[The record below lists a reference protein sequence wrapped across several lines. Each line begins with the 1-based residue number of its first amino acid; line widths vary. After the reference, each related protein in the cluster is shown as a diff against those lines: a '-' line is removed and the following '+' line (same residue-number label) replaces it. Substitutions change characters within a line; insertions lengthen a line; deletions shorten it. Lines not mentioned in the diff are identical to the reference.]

1 MNASLPEIL
10 AGGFDRYDGTIRF
23 YHRINALLQPDFV
36 VVDSAPAAAGSI
48 SMIRL
53 PTGAV

>member
-23 YHRINALLQPDFV
+23 HRINALLQPDFV
-36 VVDSAPAAAGSI
+36 VVDSAPTAAGSI

>member
-36 VVDSAPAAAGSI
+36 VVDSAPTAAGSI